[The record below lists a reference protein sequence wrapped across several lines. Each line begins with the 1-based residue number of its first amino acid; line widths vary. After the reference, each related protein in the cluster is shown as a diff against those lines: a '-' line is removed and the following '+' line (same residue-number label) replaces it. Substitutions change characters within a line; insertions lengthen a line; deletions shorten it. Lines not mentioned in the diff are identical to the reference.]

1 MDLTPSDEQRLL
13 RESADRFVNET
24 YTADHRRKVT
34 SDPLGF
40 SADIWKK
47 FADLG
52 WLALPIAEAHGG
64 LGGGAVEIGILME
77 AFGRG
82 LVSEPYLS
90 TVVISASLIAECGTE
105 AQKQALLPKIAD
117 GSLYLAFAHSE
128 RQARFDLADVR
139 TTAKKTPDGW
149 CLDGHKTAVL
159 DGNAAGQLIVSALIN
174 RAGFACSWCRKA
186 RAASPRAITRDLAAG
201 GPAISNSGM
210 YRFLPTPFSATAVTC
225 CRRSKP

>member
-13 RESADRFVNET
+13 RESADRFVSET
-24 YTADHRRKVT
+24 YTADHRRKIA
-34 SDPLGF
+34 SEPLGF
-40 SADIWKK
+40 SADIWKQ

-64 LGGGAVEIGILME
+64 LGGGAIEIGILME

-90 TVVISASLIAECGTE
+90 TVVIGASLISECGTE

-128 RQARFDLADVR
+128 R
-139 TTAKKTPDGW
+139 
-149 CLDGHKTAVL
+149 
-159 DGNAAGQLIVSALIN
+159 AGAL
-174 RAGFACSWCRKA
+174 RS
-186 RAASPRAITRDLAAG
+186 
-201 GPAISNSGM
+201 
-210 YRFLPTPFSATAVTC
+210 
-225 CRRSKP
+225 RRRHDHGEEDA